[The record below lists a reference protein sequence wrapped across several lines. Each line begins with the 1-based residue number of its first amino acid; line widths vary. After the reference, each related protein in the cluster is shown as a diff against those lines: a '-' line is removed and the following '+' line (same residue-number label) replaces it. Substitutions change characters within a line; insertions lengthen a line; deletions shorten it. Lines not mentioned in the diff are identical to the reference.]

1 MQPDAGEA
9 HLSRA
14 LYLYRVHL
22 DYDGA
27 LRELQSARETLPN
40 SPGVFELTGYIR
52 RRQGYLEDSVQSLNR
67 SLEFDPRNTRTLHQI
82 AISYYGLRRYSE
94 MIAVL
99 DRVLAVQPEDVET
112 QAERA
117 SIEEDWKADRRPM
130 HRVIDSIRKNNPAE
144 LPNIADFWL
153 MSALAERNS
162 TDAEAALVALG
173 DGNFGTNWVELN
185 HRFAEGLVARMTKDD
200 ARARAAF
207 TAARV
212 AQEKVVKA
220 QPDFGPA
227 WCALGLIDAG
237 LGKKEEALREGRHA
251 IELLPMEKDAVNG
264 AHMIEFFGVI
274 AAWVGE
280 KGLACEQLEK
290 TTRMTRGWIV
300 SYGKLKLSPVWDPL
314 RGDPRFEKIVASL
327 APKEL

>member
-1 MQPDAGEA
+1 M
-9 HLSRA
+9 
-14 LYLYRVHL
+14 
-22 DYDGA
+22 
-27 LRELQSARETLPN
+27 N
-40 SPGVFELTGYIR
+40 
-52 RRQGYLEDSVQSLNR
+52 
-67 SLEFDPRNTRTLHQI
+67 
-82 AISYYGLRRYSE
+82 
-94 MIAVL
+94 
-99 DRVLAVQPEDVET
+99 DRVLAIKPDDVQT
-112 QAERA
+112 QVSRA
-117 SIEEDWKADRRPM
+117 AIELDWKADTRPM
-130 HRVIDSIRKNNPAE
+130 HQVIDSIRKNNPAE
-144 LPNIADFWL
+144 LPTIAETWL
-153 MSALAERNS
+153 MAALAERNP

-200 ARARAAF
+200 ARAHAAF

-237 LGKKEEALREGRHA
+237 LGRKEEALREGRHA
-251 IELLPMEKDAVNG
+251 IELLPMAKDAVNG
-264 AHMIEFFGVI
+264 AHMIEFFAVI

-280 KGLACEQLEK
+280 KELACEQLEK

-300 SYGKLKLSPVWDPL
+300 TYGQLKLSPVWDPL

-327 APKEL
+327 APKN